1 MNSLVR
7 GNLFRD
13 SVWFSESVTA
23 SFPSTLAFWALK
35 HFKCVLF
42 LNQGITE
49 YKALKAIHNSFIVK
63 FLGCIVV
70 LLLATFLHLITVFIV
85 NKMHLL
91 KTVQLCLLMLAI
103 IDIIS
108 LVLGPGE
115 DLVYHWLLYDI
126 AGISNW
132 LHYTNIY
139 ISRLIKQ
146 FQVWVIQYLTFS
158 RCKAI
163 LAHTVVLQNNKK
175 KYEVIKMSVSLFLLL
190 ALLNSPILWL
200 PKLTVCYVPKQ
211 FYLDRYFTEVT
222 NWIHFI
228 LALCIPCAI
237 ITVSNLA
244 IAVKISYVSFIK
256 RKVGISSQNEHIRT
270 LVSKSNV
277 ILLLS
282 SLFYVLCTIPDGIVE
297 YVGIRSTPS
306 RLNITVFLPLATLL
320 YYLNNSI
327 HFFMYCLSAPE
338 FHKYMCQCR
347 VPVWR
352 RANSSTS

>member
-1 MNSLVR
+1 MSIK
-7 GNLFRD
+7 
-13 SVWFSESVTA
+13 ESVQRQRLVLQKCDSLLPKHTRIW
-23 SFPSTLAFWALK
+23 SLE

-42 LNQGITE
+42 LDKGIAE
-49 YKALKAIHNSFIVK
+49 YMVLKTLYNRFIVK
-63 FLGCIVV
+63 FVGCIVV
-70 LLLATFLHLITVFIV
+70 LLLASFVNLITVFIV
-85 NKMHLL
+85 NKMRLL
-91 KTVQLCLLMLAI
+91 KTVQLCLIMLAI

-108 LVLGPGE
+108 LVLGPGKE
-115 DLVYHWLLYDI
+115 LIHNWLLYDI
-126 AGISNW
+126 TKTSNW
-132 LHYTNIY
+132 LYYTVIY

-163 LAHTVVLQNNKK
+163 LAHTVVLQNDNK
-175 KYEVIKMSVSLFLLL
+175 KYEVIKMSVILFLTL

-200 PKLTVCYVPKQ
+200 PKLTVCSVPKR
-211 FYLDRYFTEVT
+211 FYLDRYFAEVT

-244 IAVKISYVSFIK
+244 IAVKISYISFIK

-297 YVGIRSTPS
+297 YVGINGAPS
-306 RLNITVFLPLATLL
+306 RLNITVFLPLSTLL

-338 FHKYMCQCR
+338 FRKYLCQCT
-347 VPVWR
+347 VSAWR
-352 RANSSTS
+352 RAIYSIS